1 MEDSSNSDADSVLS
15 NQSAKEDEYRHKC
28 KQCSDW
34 FEADLMVACY
44 DCCCDPQQYL
54 CHICESQQYDSLE
67 ELRRQSNWWL
77 VRDTYLGR
85 IQCCSEECAGRAGFD
100 AEGDIRVNCED
111 TESYEG
117 SDMSD
122 ADKKFELL
130 F

>member
-1 MEDSSNSDADSVLS
+1 M
-15 NQSAKEDEYRHKC
+15 HKC

-34 FEADLMVACY
+34 FDVDLMVACY
-44 DCCCDPQQYL
+44 GASCDPQQYL

-77 VRDTYLGR
+77 VCDTYSDR
-85 IQCCSEECAGRAGFD
+85 IRCCSEECAGMGGYD
-100 AEGDIRVNCED
+100 AEVDIRVNYED